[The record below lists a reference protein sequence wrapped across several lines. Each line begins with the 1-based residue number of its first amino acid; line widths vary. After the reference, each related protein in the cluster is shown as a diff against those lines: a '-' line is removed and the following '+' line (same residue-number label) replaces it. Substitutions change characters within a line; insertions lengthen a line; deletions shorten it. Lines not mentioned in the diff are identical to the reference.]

1 MTTMDRSL
9 AELVA
14 KGIITLEEALPK
26 VKNIET
32 FKMLINSLQNGRK
45 IFKPI
50 E

>member
-26 VKNIET
+26 VKNLET
-32 FKMLINSLQNGRK
+32 FKVLLNSLKANGK
-45 IFKPI
+45 IFKPVD
-50 E
+50 